1 MPARQEELPDG
12 SAPPPTLIATLRQ
25 SFAKQADCEMQYN
38 LMNMWYVLDEECG
51 DLCCTD
57 DARVEKAIEK
67 LVNGEPLEAGK
78 RCTHWVGA

>member
-78 RCTHWVGA
+78 RCMHWVGA